1 MISGPPDDC
10 EKPTRRDLIGIEQIR
25 GADGMLLLDKVFG
38 KEKGVY
44 YTVSDRSNGG

>member
-1 MISGPPDDC
+1 MIEGGHVLC
-10 EKPTRRDLIGIEQIR
+10 ALQHNRIGQ

-38 KEKGVY
+38 KENGVY